1 MTALAATDFTVT
13 VEKKAI
19 EPPRKRYRV
28 KLVFGDGAK
37 TYSTGGIP
45 LPAKGS
51 FGMVAFLEF
60 LNLIDSSAGG
70 GFVWQFDKTNNKLK
84 AFVEA
89 TVATNTPLAEASA
102 AFAPAS
108 TTLWAEAVGW

>member
-1 MTALAATDFTVT
+1 MVALAAADFTVT

-37 TYSTGGIP
+37 TYTVGGIP
-45 LPAKGS
+45 LPARGL
-51 FGMVAFLEF
+51 FGMVAFLEY
-60 LNLIDSSAGG
+60 LNLVDSSAGG

-84 AFVEA
+84 AFVEQA
-89 TVATNTPLAEASA
+89 VGTNTPLAEATA
-102 AFAPAS
+102 ALAPAS
-108 TTLWAEAVGW
+108 TTLWVEAVGW